1 MTVKIEREDK
11 SARELRQLA
20 CRVKDGRVSQR
31 LLAIAM
37 VLEGMRRKVV
47 AENCGMDRQRLCDW
61 VRRYNAEG
69 VEGLCNRRGGGTK
82 LRLTSDQL
90 AQLETWVAEGPDPK
104 RDGVV
109 RWRQKDLA
117 RRIEEDFGIKLHEC
131 TVGRYLARLGF
142 RRMSVRPEHPKAD
155 PQAQAD
161 FKENFADLVA
171 EALPDRAK
179 GKPLEV
185 WFQDEARVGQ
195 KGTLTHIWAKR
206 GTRPRAPR
214 DTRYEWSYIFGAA
227 CPGRGI
233 AAGLILPYVN
243 TEAMELHLAEIS
255 KAVATGAHAL
265 LVVDGAGWH
274 DAKDLKVPDNI
285 TLLKLPPY
293 SPELN
298 PMENV
303 WQYLRSNKL
312 AITVFDTYNEI
323 LDKCTDAWNFF
334 AKDPKRIISIT
345 HRDWIKLK

>member
-82 LRLTSDQL
+82 LRLTSD
-90 AQLETWVAEGPDPK
+90 QLETWVAEGPDPK

-274 DAKDLKVPDNI
+274 DAKDLKVPDN
-285 TLLKLPPY
+285 TNLH
-293 SPELN
+293 
-298 PMENV
+298 M
-303 WQYLRSNKL
+303 R
-312 AITVFDTYNEI
+312 
-323 LDKCTDAWNFF
+323 
-334 AKDPKRIISIT
+334 
-345 HRDWIKLK
+345 